1 MMDQETHFR
10 KVAQD
15 ILDEACL
22 PEVMMEN
29 GSCRAIKEAI
39 VAALLE
45 AGQASGVSQ
54 QAETALPWIGQTFQD
69 APYAPEMIEVPAG
82 QFLMGSPPD
91 EPGRDDGGGPQH
103 LVTISQPFAVGRF
116 PVTFD
121 EWDFAQA
128 DKDWRR
134 ITGIKPRKPDDQGW
148 GRGGWPVID
157 VSWNDAQAYAKWL
170 SQKAGKAY
178 RLLSEAEWEYVARAG
193 TTTPFWWGDTIT
205 PTQAN
210 YNGNYVYEGGGKK
223 GEYRKKTMPVR
234 SFDPNPWGL
243 YQVHGNVWEW
253 CKDGLRTYEAA
264 PAADPVGPLVGAR
277 RALRGGSWVDDAR
290 DVRAARRDAFG
301 RGIRSD
307 FIGFRCARVRS

>member
-1 MMDQETHFR
+1 MQRENHFR

-22 PEVMMEN
+22 PEVMMKN
-29 GSCRAIKEAI
+29 GSYKAMKEAFI
-39 VAALLE
+39 AALLE
-45 AGQASGVSQ
+45 AARIDASQSGKTTGDVF
-54 QAETALPWIGQTFQD
+54 ADTAFQD
-69 APYAPEMIEVPAG
+69 APYAPEMIPVPAG

-91 EPGRDDGGGPQH
+91 EPGRFDDEGPQH

-128 DKDWRR
+128 DADWRR
-134 ITGIKPRKPDDQGW
+134 ITGIEPRLPNDRGW
-148 GRGGWPVID
+148 GRGDRPAVD
-157 VSWNDAQAYAKWL
+157 VSWDDAQAYVKWL
-170 SQKAGKAY
+170 REKTGKDY

-210 YNGNYVYEGGGKK
+210 YDGNHVSEGGGKT
-223 GEYRKKTMPVR
+223 GEYQQCHLSMR

-243 YQVHGNVWEW
+243 YRVHGNVWEW
-253 CKDGLRTYEAA
+253 CEDDERLYT
-264 PAADPVGPLVGAR
+264 ADSVTDPIGGRNSAR
-277 RALRGGSWVDDAR
+277 RALRGGSWYGYAR
-290 DVRAARRDAFG
+290 NARVANRDACG
-301 RGIRSD
+301 CDCRNNL
-307 FIGFRCARVRS
+307 IGFRCARVRS